1 MNLLQNIS
9 EGWGA
14 LSWKDAPERWEALP
28 GGGLRVYAPARSD
41 YFQNPSGDTPRDF
54 GPFLWLPVAGDFVA
68 QVHVRPTFAAT
79 YDSGVL
85 MVRHDARL
93 WAKLCFEA
101 TDFGTH
107 AAVSVVTNGVSDDAN
122 GVDLP
127 TPDLWLQIV
136 RAGDLFAMHYAAD
149 GVAWRM
155 VRYFRL
161 PVPPTVQVGLVAQSP
176 VGEGTTVDFL
186 HFTVEQRRVGNMRAG
201 I

>member
-1 MNLLQNIS
+1 MNLLQDVS
-9 EGWGA
+9 KGWGA
-14 LSWKDAPERWEALP
+14 LLWKDAPEQWEVLP

-54 GPFLWLPVAGDFVA
+54 GPYLWLPVEGDFVA
-68 QVHVRPTFAAT
+68 QAHVRPTFAAT

-85 MVRHDARL
+85 MVRHDEKL

-122 GVDLP
+122 GVDLT

-136 RAGDLFAMHYAAD
+136 RAGDLFAMHYATD
-149 GVAWRM
+149 GIGWRM

-161 PVPPTVQVGLVAQSP
+161 PVPPGVQVGWWPSRRW
-176 VGEGTTVDFL
+176 GRG
-186 HFTVEQRRVGNMRAG
+186 QR
-201 I
+201 